1 MSKTV
6 QYLLGAASVVI
17 IIAGLKAS
25 SGIVGPILFA
35 FTVTL
40 LIVPILQWLKKKG
53 LPSWLAISVLS
64 GALLLFFWLLAL
76 LVYNS
81 ATLLIEKLPIYQT
94 QIERQITPLQ
104 ETSDALSKQWG
115 VETNV
120 LIPKDIQNGSAIART
135 ILSFLSSLVES
146 STNVGFFLFT
156 VLLMLIA
163 SDNVIKKSKK
173 YFKEHAHFSEEFA
186 EWSGNIQQQYKIQTM
201 SNLISALLVTGLF
214 AVMRIDF
221 ALLWGIL
228 AFLLAYIPNIGIII
242 ASIPPVLLAFIQ
254 YGPIG
259 ALIVAGFIIA
269 LNIVMDN
276 IVTPRFMGK
285 GLEIPASVV
294 FLSFIFWSYVF
305 GLLGAFLALPITL
318 AIRALLLARK
328 KTKYFGE
335 LLSS

>member
-1 MSKTV
+1 MSKVV
-6 QYLLGAASVVI
+6 QALVAAASIVI

-64 GALLLFFWLLAL
+64 GALLLLFWLLAL

-94 QIERQITPLQ
+94 QIERQIAPLQ
-104 ETSDALSKQWG
+104 ESAETLSRQWG

-120 LIPKDIQNGSAIART
+120 IVPREVQNGSAIVRT
-135 ILSFLSSLVES
+135 ILSFLTGLVES

-163 SDNVIKKSKK
+163 SDNVIKKSKR
-173 YFKEHAHFSEEFA
+173 YFREHQNFAQEFR
-186 EWSGNIQQQYKIQTM
+186 EWSENIQEQYKIQSI
-201 SNLISALLVTGLF
+201 SNLMSAALVTTLF
-214 AVMRIDF
+214 LVMRIDF
-221 ALLWGIL
+221 ALLWGVL
-228 AFLLAYIPNIGIII
+228 TFLLAYIPNIGIII
-242 ASIPPVLLAFIQ
+242 SSIPPVLLAFIQ
-254 YGPIG
+254 YGPWG
-259 ALIVAGFIIA
+259 ALIVLGFIVG
-269 LNIVMDN
+269 LNIIMDN

-285 GLEIPASVV
+285 GLEIPASIV

-318 AIRALLLARK
+318 AIRSALLRNK
-328 KTKYFGE
+328 KTKYVGD
-335 LLSS
+335 LLSN

>member
-1 MSKTV
+1 MILP
-6 QYLLGAASVVI
+6 YLIGGACIVI

-25 SGIVGPILFA
+25 SGIVGPVLFA

-53 LPSWLAISVLS
+53 LPSWLAITVLS
-64 GALLLFFWLLAL
+64 GGLFLFFWLFGL
-76 LVYNS
+76 LVFNS
-81 ATLLIEKLPIYQT
+81 VQLLIDKLPIYQV

-104 ETSDALSKQWG
+104 SGAEMLAKQWG
-115 VETNV
+115 VDTSVV
-120 LIPKDIQNGSAIART
+120 LPKEAQNGSAIAGT
-135 ILSFLSSLVES
+135 IVSFLSSLVES

-173 YFKEHAHFSEEFA
+173 YFREHEHFAEEFA
-186 EWSGNIQQQYKIQTM
+186 EWSGNIQRQYKIQTM
-201 SNLISALLVTGLF
+201 SNFISAILVTTLL

-228 AFLLAYIPNIGIII
+228 AFMLAYIPNIGIII
-242 ASIPPVLLAFIQ
+242 SSIPPILLAFIQ
-254 YGPIG
+254 YGPVG
-259 ALIVAGFIIA
+259 ALTVAGFIIA
-269 LNIVMDN
+269 LNIIMDN
-276 IVTPRFMGK
+276 VVTPRFMGK

-318 AIRALLLARK
+318 AIRALLLTRK

-335 LLSS
+335 LLSN

>member
-1 MSKTV
+1 MILP
-6 QYLLGAASVVI
+6 YLIGGACVVI

-35 FTVTL
+35 FTMAL

-64 GALLLFFWLLAL
+64 ASILIFFSLLGL

-81 ATLLIEKLPIYQT
+81 AQLLIEKLPIYQV
-94 QIERQITPLQ
+94 QIERQIAPIQSTINSVSQ
-104 ETSDALSKQWG
+104 EWG
-115 VETNV
+115 IQPSV
-120 LIPKDIQNGSAIART
+120 LLPKEVQSGTAIVRT
-135 ILSFLSSLVES
+135 LLSFLTGIIES
-146 STNVGFFLFT
+146 STNIGFFLFT
-156 VLLMLIA
+156 LLLMLIA
-163 SDNVIKKSKK
+163 SDNVMRKSKK
-173 YFKEHAHFSEEFA
+173 YFKNHTSFAEEFA
-186 EWSGNIQQQYKIQTM
+186 EWSGNIQRQYKIQTI
-201 SNLISALLVTGLF
+201 SNLISASLVTILF
-214 AVMRIDF
+214 ASMRIDF

-228 AFLLAYIPNIGIII
+228 AFLFAYIPNIGIII

-254 YGPIG
+254 YGPWG
-259 ALIVAGFIIA
+259 ALIVICLIAA
-269 LNIVMDN
+269 LNGIMDN

-318 AIRALLLARK
+318 AIRALLLARS
-328 KTKYFGE
+328 KTKYFGD
-335 LLSS
+335 LLSN

>member
-1 MSKTV
+1 MILP
-6 QYLLGAASVVI
+6 YLIGGASIVI

-53 LPSWLAISVLS
+53 LPSWLAITVLS
-64 GALLLFFWLLAL
+64 GSLFLFFWLFGL
-76 LVYNS
+76 LVFNS
-81 ATLLIEKLPIYQT
+81 VQLLIDKLPIYQL
-94 QIERQITPLQ
+94 QIERQITPLS
-104 ETSDALSKQWG
+104 ESADSLSKQWG
-115 VETNV
+115 VDTNV
-120 LIPKDIQNGSAIART
+120 LLPKEVQSGSTIAGT
-135 ILSFLSSLVES
+135 IVSFLRGIVES

-163 SDNVIKKSKK
+163 SDNVIKKSRK
-173 YFKEHAHFSEEFA
+173 YFRDHKHFSEEFA
-186 EWSGNIQQQYKIQTM
+186 DWSGNIQQQYKIQTM
-201 SNLISALLVTGLF
+201 SNLISAVLVTTLL

-228 AFLLAYIPNIGIII
+228 AFMLAYIPNIGIII
-242 ASIPPVLLAFIQ
+242 SSIPPIILAFIQ

-259 ALIVAGFIIA
+259 ALIVAGCIIA

-318 AIRALLLARK
+318 AIRALLLSRPK
-328 KTKYFGE
+328 MKYFGE
-335 LLSS
+335 LLSN

>member
-25 SGIVGPILFA
+25 SGIIGPILFA
-35 FTVTL
+35 FTITL

-81 ATLLIEKLPIYQT
+81 AALLIEKLPIYQT
-94 QIERQITPLQ
+94 QIERQIEPLQ
-104 ETSDALSKQWG
+104 ESSEALSRQWG

-120 LIPKDIQNGSAIART
+120 LIPREVQSGSAVART
-135 ILSFLSSLVES
+135 ILSFLQGLLES

-173 YFKEHAHFSEEFA
+173 YFRDHENFAHEFK
-186 EWSGNIQQQYKIQTM
+186 EWSGNIQEQYKIQSI
-201 SNLISALLVTGLF
+201 SNFISASIVTILF
-214 AVMRIDF
+214 LIMRIDF
-221 ALLWGIL
+221 ALLWGVL
-228 AFLLAYIPNIGIII
+228 TFLMAYIPNIGIII
-242 ASIPPVLLAFIQ
+242 SSIPPVILAFIQ
-254 YGPIG
+254 YGPWG
-259 ALIVAGFIIA
+259 ALIVIGVIVS
-269 LNIVMDN
+269 LNIIMDS

-285 GLEIPASVV
+285 GLEIPASIV

-318 AIRALLLARK
+318 AIRSALLRNK
-328 KTKYFGE
+328 KTKYVGD
-335 LLSS
+335 LLSN